1 MPNAY
6 AMHGGKRVS
15 MSVDQRGV
23 SDRAPEW
30 ARQEWRVTLRCEGRR
45 MSFPYYGGGAAS
57 DPSADDV
64 VESLTLDALALEV
77 SFPEWCAELGYD
89 TDSRSAESTYRA
101 CRSLGRRFARLLG
114 SDTVT
119 TV

>member
-1 MPNAY
+1 MPNTY

-15 MSVDQRGV
+15 MSADQRGV
-23 SDRAPEW
+23 SDRAPGW
-30 ARQEWRVTLRCEGRR
+30 ARQEWRITLRCEGRR
-45 MSFPYYGGGAAS
+45 MSFPYYGGAAAS

-64 VESLTLDALALEV
+64 VESLTLDASALGV